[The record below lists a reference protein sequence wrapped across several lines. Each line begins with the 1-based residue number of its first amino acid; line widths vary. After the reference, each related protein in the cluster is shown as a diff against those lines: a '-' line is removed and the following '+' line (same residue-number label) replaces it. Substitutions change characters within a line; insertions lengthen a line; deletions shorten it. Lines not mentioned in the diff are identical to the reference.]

1 MSTKE
6 KEREVT
12 FEIGEH
18 FGVISTSVNGW
29 QRELNMVSWN
39 GGNEKFDLRDW
50 DKEHKS
56 MSRGITMTKE
66 EIKTLEKVIKD
77 LKM

>member
-6 KEREVT
+6 KDREVT

-18 FGVISTSVNGW
+18 VGVISTSANGW

-39 GGNEKFDLRDW
+39 GGAEKFDLRDW

-66 EIKTLEKVIKD
+66 EIKILGTLISD

>member
-12 FEIGEH
+12 FEINEH
-18 FGVISTSVNGW
+18 FGVISVSANGW

-39 GGNEKFDLRDW
+39 GGMPKYDLRDW
-50 DKEHKS
+50 DKNHKS
-56 MSRGITMTKE
+56 MSRGITLTKE
-66 EIKTLEKVIKD
+66 ELKTLETLILE
-77 LKM
+77 LKL

>member
-1 MSTKE
+1 MGAKE

-18 FGVISTSVNGW
+18 FGVISTSANGW
-29 QRELNMVSWN
+29 QRELNMVAWN
-39 GGNEKFDLRDW
+39 GGAEKFDLRDW
-50 DKEHKS
+50 DKDHKS

-77 LKM
+77 IKM